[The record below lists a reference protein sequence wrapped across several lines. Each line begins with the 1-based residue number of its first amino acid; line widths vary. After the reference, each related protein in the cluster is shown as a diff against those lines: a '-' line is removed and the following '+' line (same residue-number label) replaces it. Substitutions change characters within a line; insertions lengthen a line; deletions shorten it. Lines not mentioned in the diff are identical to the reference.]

1 MLKNAYLGSQ
11 IMYVHILLI
20 FQLNIVLNNL
30 TLTKGE
36 TDKQTERET
45 KTESKTK
52 KTALKK
58 IINNIF

>member
-36 TDKQTERET
+36 TDKQRERDKDREQN
-45 KTESKTK
+45 KENSIEK
-52 KTALKK
+52 
-58 IINNIF
+58 NY

>member
-36 TDKQTERET
+36 TDKQTERERQRQRA
-45 KTESKTK
+45 KQRKQH
-52 KTALKK
+52 
-58 IINNIF
+58 